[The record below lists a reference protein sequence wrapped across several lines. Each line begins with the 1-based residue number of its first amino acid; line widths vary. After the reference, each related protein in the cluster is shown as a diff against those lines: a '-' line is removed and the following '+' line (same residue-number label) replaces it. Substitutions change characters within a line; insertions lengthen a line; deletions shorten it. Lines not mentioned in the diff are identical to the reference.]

1 MCLISFF
8 FKQKPASEMRI
19 SYWSSDVCS
28 SDLKGRRIAFAP
40 KQTAT
45 ITPVLTIPMPWN
57 LAMRVAGDAI
67 FQGDQY
73 TDTDLDPHTHVGG
86 YWQYAARVIIGDQ
99 NEHWSLTLGGSNLSD
114 KKVLNQVRSEEHT
127 SELQS
132 LMRMSYAVF
141 CLKKK

>member
-1 MCLISFF
+1 
-8 FKQKPASEMRI
+8 
-19 SYWSSDVCS
+19 
-28 SDLKGRRIAFAP
+28 
-40 KQTAT
+40 
-45 ITPVLTIPMPWN
+45 MPWN

-114 KKVLNQVRSEEHT
+114 KKVLNQVTDAVLFPGTYYAQQAQRSEEHT

-132 LMRMSYAVF
+132 LMRTSYAVF
-141 CLKKK
+141 CLKKKKINNRLLKIDVCMINTKTMNTYT